1 MGNPNNLSARLTS
14 EIPTESQIIFNEI
27 KKSVK
32 AAKNLQAK

>member
-32 AAKNLQAK
+32 AAKNL